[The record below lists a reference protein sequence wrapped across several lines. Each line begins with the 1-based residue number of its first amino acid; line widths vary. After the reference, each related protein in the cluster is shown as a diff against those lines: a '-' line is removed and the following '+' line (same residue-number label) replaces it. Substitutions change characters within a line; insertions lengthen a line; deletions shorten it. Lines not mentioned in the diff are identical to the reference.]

1 VIYRFDQ
8 FEVNEGEFQLSA
20 RGRVL
25 DLEPKALRV
34 LLYLLQNP
42 NRLVRKQELLDAVW
56 KEAFV
61 SESTLT
67 RTISLLRKSLADD
80 QREPRFIE
88 TIPTLGY
95 RFKSAVETASSPP
108 QAPQTQIA
116 TPAQVHLSIPSRVPY
131 RWPVIAIVSLL
142 IIACA
147 TAGFWYHRRT
157 VGMAQTVPAAP
168 QEVPTRSIAVL
179 PFVTRGIKDNAY
191 LGDSIAEEVATSLAQ
206 YSSVRVASYTTSRTL
221 SNAQRTIPQIA
232 QLLKLNAVL
241 EGSALRQGDQVVIN
255 LRLIDPASEL
265 QLWSQQFER
274 NPDNLLGLQELIS
287 RQIVQALHLPLSQ
300 RDQQHMRATQTA
312 NAEAYDCYLRARY
325 LYVNGIGENKNEAAE
340 FGQAKDLLEKATRLD
355 PRYSAAYAL
364 MGRIYE
370 RRIWWGKG
378 DVQSYREQAS
388 ILADKALSLD
398 NYSAEAYY
406 VRAETNFSR
415 ENGYQWESAARD
427 IKTAIA
433 LNPYDPGPHVFL
445 GIVYMRAGLLDKAE
459 SENKV
464 ACAPDSAADRDC
476 GLQLA
481 LIYEL
486 QSSYRDSLN
495 AFRNLPPYFGDHV
508 ALMLW
513 RLGERNEAWKAFDS
527 LLSKYPQQKQDYDT
541 TSIEAMLL
549 AADGKKTQ
557 AEAAIRQT
565 LRNRVSSN
573 VSFFAYAQYRIG
585 AAYALLG
592 ERKESLA
599 ALEEAAIGLPCYP
612 LYAKDPALASLRGDP
627 PFEAFLARLR
637 SQWQERF
644 TKL

>member
-8 FEVNEGEFQLSA
+8 FEVDEVEFQLSQQ
-20 RGRVL
+20 GRLL

-95 RFKSAVETASSPP
+95 RFKPLVETASSPSV
-108 QAPQTQIA
+108 APQSQIA
-116 TPAQVHLSIPSRVPY
+116 TPVAVPNSPSIPN
-131 RWPVIAIVSLL
+131 RWTVITIIVAV
-142 IIACA
+142 IIASA
-147 TAGFWYHRRT
+147 IAGFWRRRR
-157 VGMAQTVPAAP
+157 VEGPPQALPATP
-168 QEVPTRSIAVL
+168 GEVQNRSIAVL
-179 PFVTRGIKDNAY
+179 PFATRGIPDNVY
-191 LGDSIAEEVATSLAQ
+191 LGDSIADEVATSLAQ
-206 YSSVRVASYTTSRTL
+206 YSSLRVASYTTSRTL

-241 EGSALRQGDQVVIN
+241 EGSAFRQGDQVVIN
-255 LRLIDPASEL
+255 LRLIDPGSES

-274 NPDNLLGLQELIS
+274 SPDNLLNLQELIS
-287 RQIVQALHLPLSQ
+287 RQIVLALHLPLSQ

-325 LYVNGIGENKNEAAE
+325 LYDNRIGEDKESGAE
-340 FGQAKDLLEKATRLD
+340 FNQAVDLLERATHLD
-355 PRYSAAYAL
+355 SRYSAAYAL

-378 DVQSYREQAS
+378 DVRNYREQAS

-398 NYSAEAYY
+398 AYSADAYY
-406 VRAETNFSR
+406 VRAETNFAK

-433 LNPYDPGPHVFL
+433 INPSDPGPHVFL
-445 GIVYMRAGLLDKAE
+445 GIVYMRAGLLEQAE
-459 SENKV
+459 SENSV
-464 ACAPDSAADRDC
+464 ACGTDSAADRDC
-476 GLQLA
+476 GVQLA
-481 LIYEL
+481 LLYEL
-486 QSSYRDSLN
+486 QSRYKVALN
-495 AFRNLPPYFGDHV
+495 AFRSLPPYFGDHV

-513 RLGERNEAWKAFDS
+513 RLGERNEAWMTLEA
-527 LLSKYPQQKQDYDT
+527 LLRKYPQQKENYDT
-541 TSIEAMLL
+541 TSIQAMFL

-565 LRNRVSSN
+565 QRNRVNSN
-573 VSFFAYAQYRIG
+573 ASFFAYAQYRIG

-592 ERKESLA
+592 EKKESLA
-599 ALEEAAIGLPCYP
+599 ALEEAAVGLPCYP
-612 LYAKDPALASLRGDP
+612 LYAQDPALASLRGDP

-637 SQWQERF
+637 SQHQNRF
-644 TKL
+644 SKL